1 MAKIIDMELINTQH
15 GYAVIHRH
23 GEDIPKSACIGWER
37 RAPGVWPQRHVQ
49 GYGRICK
56 ECKRPFPQ
64 PSEMEEYY
72 QERLK
77 DPEPIEHVEVKH
89 WGKG

>member
-1 MAKIIDMELINTQH
+1 MAKIVDLELIITQH

-23 GEDIPKSACIGWER
+23 GENIPKSACIGWER

-49 GYGRICK
+49 GYGSRCK
-56 ECKRPFPQ
+56 ECKRMFPH
-64 PSEMEEYY
+64 PSELEEFY
-72 QERLK
+72 QDRVKASEL
-77 DPEPIEHVEVKH
+77 IEFVEVKH